1 MRPEGRGDSD
11 RRRRIAHIAGSW
23 NHIRV
28 STVKT
33 FRPATAIVK
42 AVNRTASYQECAM
55 KDKPGGDVAVPAARL
70 PETEVEAQRRA
81 RFDREVTPLIVALHR
96 RARRLTRNHTD
107 AEDLVQDTLVKAYA
121 GFHAFRPDSN
131 LSAWLHRILLNTY
144 INGYRKMR
152 RRPLHHPTEQITDR
166 QLAIAAQ
173 HSSSGLRSAED
184 QALEE
189 LPDNDIK
196 AAMHALTEQ
205 FRVTV
210 YYADVEGR
218 GFKEIARLTGSP
230 IGTVTSRLHRGRRQL
245 RRLLAE
251 LASERG
257 YRSAQALGLQ
267 TAG

>member
-1 MRPEGRGDSD
+1 MADERGR
-11 RRRRIAHIAGSW
+11 
-23 NHIRV
+23 
-28 STVKT
+28 
-33 FRPATAIVK
+33 
-42 AVNRTASYQECAM
+42 
-55 KDKPGGDVAVPAARL
+55 DVAVPEAHL
-70 PETEVEAQRRA
+70 PEPDVNAELRA
-81 RFDREVTPLIVALHR
+81 RFDREVTPLINVLYRH
-96 RARRLTRNHTD
+96 ARRLTRNHTD

-144 INGYRKMR
+144 INGYRKMQ
-152 RRPLHHPTEQITDR
+152 RRPSQHPTEEITDR
-166 QLAIAAQ
+166 QLAVAAQ
-173 HSSSGLRSAED
+173 HSSSGLTSAED
-184 QALEE
+184 QALEG

-210 YYADVEGR
+210 YYADIEGL

-251 LASERG
+251 FASERG
-257 YRSAQALGLQ
+257 YRSAQTLGLQ
-267 TAG
+267 PAG